1 MHFGGLR
8 QKSLLQEMAEDHI
21 MGAMFLSPAVIPK
34 RSPNLVGNTL
44 RKVEEG
50 EEVED
55 AMFKV
60 ARQHLMCKIEEAFP
74 HN

>member
-50 EEVED
+50 ASVRVETP
-55 AMFKV
+55 FV
-60 ARQHLMCKIEEAFP
+60 ITLLRL
-74 HN
+74 NLSS